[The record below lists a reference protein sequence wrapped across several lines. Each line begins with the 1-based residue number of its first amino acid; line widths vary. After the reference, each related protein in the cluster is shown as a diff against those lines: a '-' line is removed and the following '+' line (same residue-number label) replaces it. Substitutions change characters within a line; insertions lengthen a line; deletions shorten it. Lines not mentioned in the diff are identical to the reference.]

1 MLNLWLGSLD
11 STEATY
17 CHLVTTIKNLCGL
30 SVTRIRTVDIFIKL
44 EEDPMLYAMTYGNS
58 ARNTLRVKRRQR
70 ERTVEEIMNMLTRR
84 DP

>member
-1 MLNLWLGSLD
+1 M
-11 STEATY
+11 
-17 CHLVTTIKNLCGL
+17 VTTIKNLCSL
-30 SVTRIRTVDIFIKL
+30 SVTRIRSGDSYIKL
-44 EEDPMLYAMTYGNS
+44 EENPMLHAMTYGNS